1 MDPTP
6 SSPKGDII
14 PLRSFNIL
22 FESSPSISTKSV
34 TNPLPDVAEALD
46 QYYSE
51 ILGGPPVS
59 LSWKDLKV
67 SVRSKSH
74 GNPKVLMESMSGFAE
89 PFNLVAILGVSKSGK
104 STLLNAL
111 SGFSE
116 SHHFYID
123 FKQDIS
129 MYSTLQ
135 CIASYL

>member
-22 FESSPSISTKSV
+22 FDSSPNVSTKSI

-74 GNPKVLMESMSGFAE
+74 GNPEVLMENMSGFAE

-111 SGFSE
+111 SGLSK
-116 SHHFYID
+116 SHHF
-123 FKQDIS
+123 
-129 MYSTLQ
+129 LH
-135 CIASYL
+135 